1 MSMRTDS
8 GGSGR
13 SELRMMRAVVVAL
26 LWALLAGDCWSAE
39 AASPW
44 QGQVVAGD
52 TKQPLEGV
60 VVLAW
65 WTRSVRSL
73 GGFSEEYRDSQE
85 VLTDK
90 DGRFTIESRWFFS
103 LNPLVFFSGPFVA
116 MFKPGYGDYEWPGYK
131 GSETWPKEKRD
142 ALATA
147 AQLFQLEGIVVEMPV
162 LVSVDQRKE
171 YLKRLTVPTVSVPLD
186 RRPLLQ
192 RAIDQERKALGY
204 GSRLR
209 LDGGLHEAAR

>member
-1 MSMRTDS
+1 MSMPTDS

-13 SELRMMRAVVVAL
+13 SELRMMRAVTVAL
-26 LWALLAGDCWSAE
+26 LCATFVGASSFGE
-39 AASPW
+39 AAGPW
-44 QGQVVAGD
+44 QGQVMAGD

-90 DGRFTIESRWFFS
+90 DGRFTIESRWFLS

-116 MFKPGYGDYEWPGYK
+116 MFKSGYGDYEWPGYK

-171 YLKRLTVPTVSVPLD
+171 YLKRLVVPNVIVPLD